1 MSFLEYKIS
10 LHIFF
15 SGVELFWRIIV
26 CFHFDGCL
34 IFLYFFFF
42 FLNELELK
50 YFLYPLNIIIR
61 EYTLNIFC
69 PFASFLKLK
78 KEDLNSIYRFI
89 EILEAG
95 TILRI
100 EIRIV

>member
-1 MSFLEYKIS
+1 MFFFLE
-10 LHIFF
+10 
-15 SGVELFWRIIV
+15 WRIIV
-26 CFHFDGCL
+26 CFHFDGNTL
-34 IFLYFFFF
+34 FNFSLFFFL

-61 EYTLNIFC
+61 EYTSNISC

>member
-1 MSFLEYKIS
+1 MFFFLEWSYFGESLFAFIS
-10 LHIFF
+10 MVI
-15 SGVELFWRIIV
+15 R
-26 CFHFDGCL
+26 CL
-34 IFLYFFFF
+34 IFSIFSL

-61 EYTLNIFC
+61 EYTSNISC